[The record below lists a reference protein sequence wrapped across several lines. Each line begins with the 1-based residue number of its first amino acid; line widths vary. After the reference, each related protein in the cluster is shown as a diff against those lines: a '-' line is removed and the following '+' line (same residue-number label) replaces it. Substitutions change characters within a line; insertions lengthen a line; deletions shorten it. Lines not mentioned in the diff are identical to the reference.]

1 MALVHTAGTGFAS
14 DDGGFVEIEAAATGG
29 ASPVGTLRSFGADW
43 SGARRG
49 GIDEVPQAYG
59 QLASLVDELYVQCDG
74 VTTPDGLYFD
84 PDNSIEGKWSDQV
97 KAAIKIATE
106 RCGCDGSTRLSPPPG
121 ASTTP
126 GRLLVAALTAVVSW
140 FAAGVF
146 FGVGPPML
154 TSEGLEIS

>member
-59 QLASLVDELYVQCDG
+59 QLACESQHQTQINLD
-74 VTTPDGLYFD
+74 
-84 PDNSIEGKWSDQV
+84 
-97 KAAIKIATE
+97 
-106 RCGCDGSTRLSPPPG
+106 
-121 ASTTP
+121 
-126 GRLLVAALTAVVSW
+126 VV
-140 FAAGVF
+140 F
-146 FGVGPPML
+146 PKQ
-154 TSEGLEIS
+154 TKKQTN